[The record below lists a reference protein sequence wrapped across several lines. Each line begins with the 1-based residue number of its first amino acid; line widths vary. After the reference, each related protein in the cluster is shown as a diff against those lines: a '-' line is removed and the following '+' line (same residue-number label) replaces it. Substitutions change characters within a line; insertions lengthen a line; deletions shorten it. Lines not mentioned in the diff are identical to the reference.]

1 MLLVLD
7 IRNLCL
13 IQDDKDLK
21 KLSFR
26 SFRGLSFAFALRYDE
41 SVLYVVESVD
51 WHQLYDSH

>member
-1 MLLVLD
+1 MLD

-21 KLSFR
+21 KLSSR
-26 SFRGLSFAFALRYDE
+26 SFRGLSFAFALGYDE

-51 WHQLYDSH
+51 WHQLYDSY

>member
-1 MLLVLD
+1 MLD
-7 IRNLCL
+7 IRNLGL

-21 KLSFR
+21 KLSSR
-26 SFRGLSFAFALRYDE
+26 SFRGLSFAFALGYDE